1 MKIGDTKIKILD
13 VPEEI
18 NGLNQELMK
27 NTINFEIFVDAIIQ
41 QENKKLGS
49 LKSFIDEFLK

>member
-41 QENKKLGS
+41 
-49 LKSFIDEFLK
+49 